1 MKKEISFFDKKTL
14 KTGVRAKRGVGFIV
28 TEEAKV
34 EEIFYNGMASFNNLR
49 RNDLDFEIIY
59 NTDSK
64 RNFMEK
70 ELKKAH
76 EFLDTLEKAITCI
89 PRSQKQTFFAGSIL
103 EDISKIIKRE
113 RHILDL
119 RAGNFILKE
128 ELQIAKK
135 LYSLEQKG

>member
-1 MKKEISFFDKKTL
+1 MKKGIRFFDKKTF
-14 KTGVRAKRGVGFIV
+14 KTGVMDKRGIGFIV
-28 TEEAKV
+28 TEEAEV
-34 EEIFYNGMASFNNLR
+34 EEIFYNGMDSFNNLR

-70 ELKKAH
+70 ELKEAH
-76 EFLDTLEKAITCI
+76 EFLDTIANVLISI
-89 PRSQKQTFFAGSIL
+89 PLSQKKTFFAGSIL

-119 RAGNFILKE
+119 RADNFILKE